1 MTPFSRSRHQPS
13 TWSLYGKDNLRKGS
27 VVTIEPGLYEPKWGG
42 IRIEDIVVVGSPSE
56 NITPLSKDIEL

>member
-1 MTPFSRSRHQPS
+1 
-13 TWSLYGKDNLRKGS
+13 LYGKDHLRKGS

-42 IRIEDIVVVGSPSE
+42 VRIEDIVVVGSPSE